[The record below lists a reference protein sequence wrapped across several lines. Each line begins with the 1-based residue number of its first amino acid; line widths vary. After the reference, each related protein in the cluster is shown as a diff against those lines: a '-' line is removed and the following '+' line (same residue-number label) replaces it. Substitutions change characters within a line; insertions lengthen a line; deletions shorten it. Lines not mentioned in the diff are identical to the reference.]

1 MIDKFIE
8 LHAHLDG
15 CIDLKLAKELA
26 KISRISLPSNDDK
39 ILSDIL
45 TVSKNCRDLNDFLKC
60 FELPLSLLQ
69 TKDAISHAVY
79 SISESMRN
87 KNVVYS
93 ELRFAPQLH
102 TKKGLSQEETVRA
115 ALEGVKK
122 CNIPVN
128 LILCLMRS
136 DNNEKENYETLNTTK
151 KYITS
156 CGGVVALDLAGAEAL
171 YPTANFKELFLTA
184 KKDNIPFTIHAGEAA
199 GDESVKAAIEF
210 GAKRIG
216 HGVRISRETAELIKN
231 KDIAL
236 EMCPTS
242 NVLTKAVPKIEQHP
256 VLDFLNMG
264 LKVTVNTDD
273 PAIENTTIKKE
284 FERIIPLGLNENK
297 AKKLYYN
304 AADSAFTTHDMKEH
318 LKSLI

>member
-26 KISRISLPSNDDK
+26 KISRTSLPSNDDK

-45 TVSKNCRDLNDFLKC
+45 TVSRNCRDLNDFLKC

-102 TKKGLSQEETVRA
+102 TKNGLSQEEVVRA

-136 DNNEKENYETLNTTK
+136 DNNEKENYETLNTAK

-171 YPTANFKELFLTA
+171 YPTVNFKELFLTA

-216 HGVRISRETAELIKN
+216 HGVRISRQTAKLIKN

-242 NVLTKAVPKIEQHP
+242 NVLTRAVHEIEKHP

-273 PAIENTTIKKE
+273 PAIENTTIKNE
-284 FERIIPLGLNENK
+284 FESLVSFGLSDGDAE
-297 AKKLYYN
+297 KLYYN
-304 AADSAFTTHDMKEH
+304 AADSAFTTHGMKEH
-318 LKSLI
+318 LKTLI

>member
-26 KISRISLPSNDDK
+26 KISRTSLPSNDDK

-45 TVSKNCRDLNDFLKC
+45 TVSRNCRDLNDFLKC

-115 ALEGVKK
+115 ALDGIKK

-136 DNNEKENYETLNTTK
+136 DNNEKENYETLNTAK

-171 YPTANFKELFLTA
+171 YPTVNFKELFLTA

-216 HGVRISRETAELIKN
+216 HGVRISRQTAELIKN

-242 NVLTKAVPKIEQHP
+242 NVLTRAVHEIEKHP

-284 FERIIPLGLNENK
+284 FESLVPLGLSDGDAE
-297 AKKLYYN
+297 KLYYN
-304 AADSAFTTHDMKEH
+304 AADSAFTTHGMKEH

>member
-39 ILSDIL
+39 ILSDVL

-136 DNNEKENYETLNTTK
+136 DNNEKENYETLNTAK

>member
-69 TKDAISHAVY
+69 TKDALSHAVY

-136 DNNEKENYETLNTTK
+136 DNNEKENYETLNTAK

>member
-26 KISRISLPSNDDK
+26 KISKTSLPSNDDK

-45 TVSKNCRDLNDFLKC
+45 TVSRNCRDLNDFLKC

-102 TKKGLSQEETVRA
+102 TKKGLSQEEVVRA
-115 ALEGVKK
+115 ALEGIKK

-136 DNNEKENYETLNTTK
+136 DNNEKENYETLNTAK

-171 YPTANFKELFLTA
+171 YPTVNFKELFLTA

-216 HGVRISRETAELIKN
+216 HGVRISRQTAELIKN

-284 FERIIPLGLNENK
+284 FESLLPLGLSDGDAE
-297 AKKLYYN
+297 KLYYN
-304 AADSAFTTHDMKEH
+304 AADSAFTTHGMKEH

>member
-26 KISRISLPSNDDK
+26 KISRTSLPSNDDK

-45 TVSKNCRDLNDFLKC
+45 TVSRNCRDLNDFLKC

-102 TKKGLSQEETVRA
+102 TKKGLSQEEVVRA

-136 DNNEKENYETLNTTK
+136 DNNEKENYETLNTAK

-171 YPTANFKELFLTA
+171 YPTVNFKELFLTA

-242 NVLTKAVPKIEQHP
+242 NVLTRAVHEIEKHP

-284 FERIIPLGLNENK
+284 FESLVPLGLSDGDAE
-297 AKKLYYN
+297 KLYYN
-304 AADSAFTTHDMKEH
+304 AADSAFTTHGMKEH

>member
-39 ILSDIL
+39 ILSDVL

-102 TKKGLSQEETVRA
+102 TKKGLSQ
-115 ALEGVKK
+115 
-122 CNIPVN
+122 
-128 LILCLMRS
+128 
-136 DNNEKENYETLNTTK
+136 
-151 KYITS
+151 
-156 CGGVVALDLAGAEAL
+156 
-171 YPTANFKELFLTA
+171 
-184 KKDNIPFTIHAGEAA
+184 
-199 GDESVKAAIEF
+199 
-210 GAKRIG
+210 
-216 HGVRISRETAELIKN
+216 
-231 KDIAL
+231 
-236 EMCPTS
+236 
-242 NVLTKAVPKIEQHP
+242 
-256 VLDFLNMG
+256 
-264 LKVTVNTDD
+264 
-273 PAIENTTIKKE
+273 
-284 FERIIPLGLNENK
+284 
-297 AKKLYYN
+297 
-304 AADSAFTTHDMKEH
+304 
-318 LKSLI
+318 

>member
-136 DNNEKENYETLNTTK
+136 DNNEKENYETLNTAK

>member
-15 CIDLKLAKELA
+15 CIDLNLAKELS
-26 KISRISLPSNDDK
+26 KISKTPLPSNNDK
-39 ILSDIL
+39 ILSDVL
-45 TVSKNCRDLNDFLKC
+45 TVSRNCRDLNDFLKC

-69 TKDAISHAVY
+69 TADAISYAVY
-79 SISESMRN
+79 GISEKMQKN
-87 KNVVYS
+87 NVVYL

-102 TKKGLSQEETVRA
+102 TKKGLSQEEAVRA
-115 ALEGVKK
+115 ALEGIKK

-136 DNNEKENYETLNTTK
+136 DNNEKENYETLKVAK

-156 CGGVVALDLAGAEAL
+156 CGGLVALDLAGAEAL
-171 YPTANFKELFLTA
+171 YPTRDFKELFLKV

-216 HGVRISRETAELIKN
+216 HGVRISRETAEIIKN

-242 NVLTKAVPKIEQHP
+242 NVLTRAVPEIEKHP

-273 PAIENTTIKKE
+273 PAIENSTIKKE
-284 FERIIPLGLNENK
+284 FESLVPLGLSDGDAE
-297 AKKLYYN
+297 KLYYN
-304 AADSAFTTHDMKEH
+304 AADSAFTTHGMKEH

>member
-26 KISRISLPSNDDK
+26 KISRTSLPSNDDK

-45 TVSKNCRDLNDFLKC
+45 TVSRNCRDLNDFLKC

-102 TKKGLSQEETVRA
+102 TKKGLSQEEVVRA

-136 DNNEKENYETLNTTK
+136 DNNEKENYETLNTAK

-171 YPTANFKELFLTA
+171 YPTVNFKELFLTA

-242 NVLTKAVPKIEQHP
+242 NVLTRAVHEIEKHP

-273 PAIENTTIKKE
+273 PAIENTTIKNE
-284 FERIIPLGLNENK
+284 FESLVSLGLSDGDAE
-297 AKKLYYN
+297 KLYYN
-304 AADSAFTTHDMKEH
+304 AADSAFTTHGMKEH

>member
-15 CIDLKLAKELA
+15 CIDLNLAKELA
-26 KISRISLPSNDDK
+26 KISRTSLPSNDDK

-87 KNVVYS
+87 KNVVYL

-171 YPTANFKELFLTA
+171 YPTVNFKELFLTA

-242 NVLTKAVPKIEQHP
+242 NVLTRAVHEIEKHP

-273 PAIENTTIKKE
+273 PAIENTTIKNE
-284 FERIIPLGLNENK
+284 FESLVSLGLSDGDAE
-297 AKKLYYN
+297 KLYYN
-304 AADSAFTTHDMKEH
+304 AADSAFTTHGMKEH

>member
-136 DNNEKENYETLNTTK
+136 DNNEKENYETLNTAK

-171 YPTANFKELFLTA
+171 YPTVNFKELFLTA

>member
-15 CIDLKLAKELA
+15 CIDLNLAKELA
-26 KISRISLPSNDDK
+26 KISRTSLPSNDDK

-45 TVSKNCRDLNDFLKC
+45 TVSRNCRDLNDFLKC

-102 TKKGLSQEETVRA
+102 TKKGLSQEEVVRA
-115 ALEGVKK
+115 VLDGIKK

-128 LILCLMRS
+128 LILCLIRS
-136 DNNEKENYETLNTTK
+136 DNNDKENYETLNTAK

-171 YPTANFKELFLTA
+171 YPTVNFKELFLTA

-216 HGVRISRETAELIKN
+216 HGVRISRQTAELIKN

-242 NVLTKAVPKIEQHP
+242 NVLTRAVHEIEKHP

-284 FERIIPLGLNENK
+284 FESLVPLGLSDGDAE
-297 AKKLYYN
+297 KLYYN
-304 AADSAFTTHDMKEH
+304 AADSAFTTHGMKEH

>member
-45 TVSKNCRDLNDFLKC
+45 TVSKNCRDLNDFLKR

-102 TKKGLSQEETVRA
+102 TKNGLSQEEVVRA

-128 LILCLMRS
+128 FILCLMRS
-136 DNNEKENYETLNTTK
+136 DNNEKENYETLNTAK

-171 YPTANFKELFLTA
+171 YPTVNFKELFLTA

-216 HGVRISRETAELIKN
+216 HGVRISRQTAELIKN

-284 FERIIPLGLNENK
+284 FESLVPLGLSDGDAE
-297 AKKLYYN
+297 KLYYN
-304 AADSAFTTHDMKEH
+304 AADSAFTTHGMKEH
-318 LKSLI
+318 LKLLI

>member
-45 TVSKNCRDLNDFLKC
+45 TVSKNCRDLNDFLKR

-115 ALEGVKK
+115 AIDGIKK

-136 DNNEKENYETLNTTK
+136 DNNEKENYETLNTAK

-171 YPTANFKELFLTA
+171 YPTVNFKELFLTA
-184 KKDNIPFTIHAGEAA
+184 KKDNIPFTIHAGESA

-216 HGVRISRETAELIKN
+216 HGVRISRQTAELIKN

-242 NVLTKAVPKIEQHP
+242 NVLTRAVHEIEKHP

-284 FERIIPLGLNENK
+284 FESLVPLGLSDGDAE
-297 AKKLYYN
+297 KLYYN
-304 AADSAFTTHDMKEH
+304 AADSAFTTHGMKEH

>member
-26 KISRISLPSNDDK
+26 KISRTSLPSNDDK

-45 TVSKNCRDLNDFLKC
+45 TVSRNCRDLNDFLKC

-136 DNNEKENYETLNTTK
+136 DNNEKENYETLNTAK

-171 YPTANFKELFLTA
+171 YPTVNFKELFLTA

-216 HGVRISRETAELIKN
+216 HGVRISRQTAELIKN

-242 NVLTKAVPKIEQHP
+242 NVLTRAVHEIEKHP

-284 FERIIPLGLNENK
+284 FESLVPLGLSDGDAE
-297 AKKLYYN
+297 KLYYN
-304 AADSAFTTHDMKEH
+304 AADSAFTTHGMKEH

>member
-1 MIDKFIE
+1 M
-8 LHAHLDG
+8 
-15 CIDLKLAKELA
+15 
-26 KISRISLPSNDDK
+26 PSNDDK

-136 DNNEKENYETLNTTK
+136 DNNEKENTCRSAYRRYLFGLRPCD
-151 KYITS
+151 KYNPKGGERFS
-156 CGGVVALDLAGAEAL
+156 C
-171 YPTANFKELFLTA
+171 
-184 KKDNIPFTIHAGEAA
+184 
-199 GDESVKAAIEF
+199 
-210 GAKRIG
+210 
-216 HGVRISRETAELIKN
+216 
-231 KDIAL
+231 
-236 EMCPTS
+236 
-242 NVLTKAVPKIEQHP
+242 
-256 VLDFLNMG
+256 
-264 LKVTVNTDD
+264 
-273 PAIENTTIKKE
+273 
-284 FERIIPLGLNENK
+284 
-297 AKKLYYN
+297 
-304 AADSAFTTHDMKEH
+304 ADM
-318 LKSLI
+318 

>member
-45 TVSKNCRDLNDFLKC
+45 TVSKNCRDLNDFLKR

-115 ALEGVKK
+115 AIDGIKK

-136 DNNEKENYETLNTTK
+136 DNNEKENYETLNTAK

-171 YPTANFKELFLTA
+171 YPTVNFKELFLTA
-184 KKDNIPFTIHAGEAA
+184 KKDNIPFTIHAGESA

-216 HGVRISRETAELIKN
+216 HGVRISRQTAELIKN

-242 NVLTKAVPKIEQHP
+242 NVLTRAVHEIEKHP

-284 FERIIPLGLNENK
+284 FESLVPLGLSDGDAE
-297 AKKLYYN
+297 KLYYN
-304 AADSAFTTHDMKEH
+304 AADSDFTTHGMKEH

>member
-39 ILSDIL
+39 ILSDVL

-136 DNNEKENYETLNTTK
+136 DNNEKENYETLNTAK

-171 YPTANFKELFLTA
+171 YPTVNFKELFLTA

-264 LKVTVNTDD
+264 LKVNVNTDD

>member
-45 TVSKNCRDLNDFLKC
+45 TVSKNCKDLNDFLKC

-136 DNNEKENYETLNTTK
+136 DNNEKENYETLNTAK

>member
-26 KISRISLPSNDDK
+26 KISRTSLPSNDDK

-45 TVSKNCRDLNDFLKC
+45 TVSRNCRDLNDFLKC

-87 KNVVYS
+87 KNVVYL

-115 ALEGVKK
+115 AIDGIKK

-136 DNNEKENYETLNTTK
+136 DNNEKENYETLNTAK

-171 YPTANFKELFLTA
+171 YPTVNFKELFLTA

-216 HGVRISRETAELIKN
+216 HGVRISRQTAELIKN

-242 NVLTKAVPKIEQHP
+242 NVLTRAVHEIEKHP

-284 FERIIPLGLNENK
+284 FESLVPLGLSDGDAE
-297 AKKLYYN
+297 KLYYN
-304 AADSAFTTHDMKEH
+304 AADSAFTTHGMKEH

>member
-15 CIDLKLAKELA
+15 CIELKLAKELA
-26 KISRISLPSNDDK
+26 KISRISFPSNDDK

-45 TVSKNCRDLNDFLKC
+45 TVSKNCRDLNDFLKY

-136 DNNEKENYETLNTTK
+136 DNNEKENYETLNTAK